1 MQLTCESPETGVA
14 EVWLALF
21 FLAYLVVDLVVH
33 SYTFARNLYRS
44 KHEQFCGVHGE
55 YDRVCTACR

>member
-21 FLAYLVVDLVVH
+21 FLAYLVVDLVVY
-33 SYTFARNLYRS
+33 SYTFARKLR
-44 KHEQFCGVHGE
+44 
-55 YDRVCTACR
+55 

>member
-21 FLAYLVVDLVVH
+21 FLAYLVVDLAAY
-33 SYTFARNLYRS
+33 SYTFARKLR
-44 KHEQFCGVHGE
+44 
-55 YDRVCTACR
+55 

>member
-14 EVWLALF
+14 EVWLALL

-33 SYTFARNLYRS
+33 SYTFAHKLRCCWFAATNLIN
-44 KHEQFCGVHGE
+44 
-55 YDRVCTACR
+55 A